1 MSWVVSQMTQY
12 ITSLDWSY
20 IITFILLA
28 YGTNQPKVRGFFYK
42 VFRFRLKTR
51 YRTLIVGVI
60 YGVILFFIRGKDTR
74 QIEELFKALLFA
86 MIFHKLM
93 IDQIVNFFSGG
104 FRKLSGDK
112 SISEVHDY
120 DKEL

>member
-1 MSWVVSQMTQY
+1 MTQY

-104 FRKLSGDK
+104 FRKLSGGK
-112 SISEVHDY
+112 SISEDHYY